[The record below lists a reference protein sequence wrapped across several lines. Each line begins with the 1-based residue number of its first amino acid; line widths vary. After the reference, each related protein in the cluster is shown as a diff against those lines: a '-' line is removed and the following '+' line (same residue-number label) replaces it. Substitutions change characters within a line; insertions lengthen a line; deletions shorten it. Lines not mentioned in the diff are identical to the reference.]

1 MKGKLKGL
9 FFVVFDAKIN
19 TGEELEEITIPIK
32 NIFVSILR
40 NIMHS
45 TLKNVERKQL
55 NVDTESLV

>member
-1 MKGKLKGL
+1 LKGKLKGL